1 MSKQFTVSHLCDLIN
16 VSTQYLY
23 KVIQKPI
30 AGQPY
35 DPNVV
40 NYVELQKF
48 LLRKYSNNANAV
60 CEALN
65 IEDINDIE
73 IVKGSKNLT
82 ANANKVAVDDL
93 KIEGTYVLR
102 SYHYENTYVL
112 RNVIEMADDVVYIFE
127 QLSETKSTKDKYRAL
142 TLKELSADRF
152 TIKEA

>member
-112 RNVIEMADDVVYIFE
+112 RKVIEMADDVVYIFE

-142 TLKELSADRF
+142 TLLELSADRF